1 MRSGHAAA
9 AITPVLAAGVGAKE
23 AGKYPIRLASFRLDA
38 SELSR
43 AALGIVTPRCAAST
57 LLVGLLS
64 GRIAPAYG
72 QLLVLDEDLTTA
84 AGRAKVR
91 SRIGIASRS
100 GFLWPTITVR
110 GLVERAA
117 RTHRQ
122 PPRQRRPPRQQQPPR
137 RKQSPGQRQS
147 RNDRQ
152 LLAAAI
158 LDRLALL
165 PWSAVPVRDAPEI
178 VARRA
183 RLAAA
188 CVYQPELLII
198 DGLFDQLPVIDR
210 IGLAKTVAELKRD
223 TTVVA
228 IGQDADA
235 LLLFCDQVLI
245 LTGGIVMGQRRLP
258 AAAVHEIIERPPF
271 DHAR

>member
-9 AITPVLAAGVGAKE
+9 AMTPVLAAGVGVKE
-23 AGKYPIRLASFRLDA
+23 AGRYPIRLASFRLPA
-38 SELSR
+38 TELSR
-43 AALGIVTPRCAAST
+43 AALGIVTPRCTAST
-57 LLVGLLS
+57 LLVRLLS
-64 GRIAPAYG
+64 GQLPPAYG

-91 SRIGIASRS
+91 SRVGIASR
-100 GFLWPTITVR
+100 GGYLWPTLTIR

-117 RTHRQ
+117 RGHGHRQ
-122 PPRQRRPPRQQQPPR
+122 FRSGRL
-137 RKQSPGQRQS
+137 SPDDRQS

-188 CVYQPELLII
+188 CVHQPELLII
-198 DGLFDQLPVIDR
+198 DGLFDQLPIIDR
-210 IGLAKTVAELKRD
+210 TILANTVADLKRD
-223 TTVVA
+223 TSIVA
-228 IGQDADA
+228 TGQDADA
-235 LLLFCDQVLI
+235 LLMFCDQVLI
-245 LTGGIVMGQRRLP
+245 LTNGIVVGRRSLP
-258 AAAVHEIIERPPF
+258 ATAMHELIERPPF

>member
-9 AITPVLAAGVGAKE
+9 AITPVLAAGVGARE
-23 AGKYPIRLASFRLDA
+23 ASRYPIRLASFLLPA
-38 SELSR
+38 TELGR

-57 LLVGLLS
+57 LLVRLLS
-64 GRIAPAYG
+64 GQLAPAYG

-84 AGRAKVR
+84 AGRAQVR
-91 SRIGIASRS
+91 PRVGIASR
-100 GFLWPTITVR
+100 GGYLWPTLTIR

-117 RTHRQ
+117 RRHG
-122 PPRQRRPPRQQQPPR
+122 PL
-137 RKQSPGQRQS
+137 SNRQS

-152 LLAAAI
+152 LLVVAI

-165 PWSAVPVRDAPEI
+165 PWAAVPVRDAPEI

-188 CVYQPELLII
+188 CVHQPDLLII
-198 DGLFDQLPVIDR
+198 DGLFDQLPIIDR
-210 IGLAKTVAELKRD
+210 TILAKTVAELKRD
-223 TTVVA
+223 TSIVA
-228 IGQDADA
+228 TGQDADA
-235 LLLFCDQVLI
+235 LLLFCDQVLM
-245 LTGGIVMGQRRLP
+245 LTNGIVVGRRSLP
-258 AAAVHEIIERPPF
+258 AAAMDELIERPPF

>member
-9 AITPVLAAGVGAKE
+9 AITPVLAAGVGARE
-23 AGKYPIRLASFRLDA
+23 AGRYPIRLASFQLPA
-38 SELSR
+38 TELSR
-43 AALGIVTPRCAAST
+43 AALGIVTPRCTAST
-57 LLVGLLS
+57 FLVRLLS
-64 GRIAPAYG
+64 GRLAPAYG

-91 SRIGIASRS
+91 SRVGIASR
-100 GFLWPTITVR
+100 GGHLWPTLTIR

-117 RTHRQ
+117 RRHG
-122 PPRQRRPPRQQQPPR
+122 P
-137 RKQSPGQRQS
+137 RQS
-147 RNDRQ
+147 RNDRQSRSDRQ

-188 CVYQPELLII
+188 CVHEPDLLII
-198 DGLFDQLPVIDR
+198 DGLFDQLPIIDR
-210 IGLAKTVAELKRD
+210 TILAQTVADLKRD
-223 TTVVA
+223 TSIVA
-228 IGQDADA
+228 TGQDADA
-235 LLLFCDQVLI
+235 LLLFCDQVLM
-245 LTGGIVMGQRRLP
+245 LTNGIVVGRRSLP

-271 DHAR
+271 NHAR